1 MEEFHAAR
9 GGIGKAPHW
18 GIKMAGIV
26 DINEGRRRLAA
37 KKGFTPWSRRFRASF
52 NEDTSIRALDSP
64 LIRYLVRGDED
75 SSMALN
81 ELVMGIKG
89 LGPGPRFHYLDS
101 QSKMYVTDI
110 TLFLLDLVRFETMHR
125 LGWLDDYAFLEIPL
139 IDLIVNF
146 RDQFLA
152 ARYTSPELSH
162 SHPLYPKYLAEYE
175 SDRDVFLRKLI
186 PEAIKAFCDD
196 APQLE

>member
-1 MEEFHAAR
+1 MAR
-9 GGIGKAPHW
+9 
-18 GIKMAGIV
+18 IV

-52 NEDTSIRALDSP
+52 DEDTSIRALDSP
-64 LIRYLVRGDED
+64 VIRYLVRGDED
-75 SSMALN
+75 SSTALN

-101 QSKMYVTDI
+101 QSKMCVTDI
-110 TLFLLDLVRFETMHR
+110 TLFL
-125 LGWLDDYAFLEIPL
+125 LDDYAFLEIPL

-152 ARYTSPELSH
+152 ARYTSPGLSH
-162 SHPLYPKYLAEYE
+162 SHPLYPNYLAEYE